1 MEKAVKSGAM
11 TICLATAAGLLLA
24 AGPVQAQQELA
35 EEEIRAFF
43 DTMDQTATEAVQS
56 GSFESLLE
64 WTQGHIAEEAHFA
77 VSNELYAGEERKGFG
92 VISLGKDDM
101 MRFGRMAVGM
111 LSGMQGQPIEDY
123 SLEIE
128 IGEITPFGP
137 DAATV
142 VVDYTESA
150 TFAAPSGEGEAGALY
165 DAEGGGAE
173 NQSAEAGGSE
183 ASPAG
188 GQPVEI
194 TATAKCRHV
203 VRRGETGGELALGLS
218 TCEARTEL

>member
-11 TICLATAAGLLLA
+11 TICLATAAGLLA

-64 WTQGHIAEEAHFA
+64 WTQDHIAEEAHFA

-137 DAATV
+137 NAATV
-142 VVDYTESA
+142 AVDYTESA
-150 TFAAPSGEGEAGALY
+150 TFAAPSAEGEAGALY
-165 DAEGGGAE
+165 GAEGSGE
-173 NQSAEAGGSE
+173 NQSTGAGGSE
-183 ASPAG
+183 TSRTG
-188 GQPVEI
+188 GQPIEI
-194 TATAKCRHV
+194 TATAKCRHL